1 MEVMRKFIINLKP
14 EGTMEWAEV
23 CDEPNV
29 EQRVY
34 KNVEQRV
41 YKRIADHC
49 KAMMYLNKGKDLYMY
64 LAYKEILGLCKFW

>member
-1 MEVMRKFIINLKP
+1 MEVMRRFIIDLKP
-14 EGTMEWAEV
+14 DGTMEWAEV
-23 CDEPNV
+23 CDEP
-29 EQRVY
+29 
-34 KNVEQRV
+34 NVEQRV